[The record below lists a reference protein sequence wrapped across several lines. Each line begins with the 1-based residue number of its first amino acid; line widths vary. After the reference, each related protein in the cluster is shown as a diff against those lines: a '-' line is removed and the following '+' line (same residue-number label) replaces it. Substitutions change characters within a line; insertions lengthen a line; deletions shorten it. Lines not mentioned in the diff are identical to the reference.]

1 MNNATVPFLR
11 VPHSSRCNAPYILTN
26 LPEIFSSDFR
36 LLNRKDDGEKTHLEI
51 EEKPSSPKK
60 KAERGGEERPE
71 WKFVTMHFIMPPLQ
85 PSSLLSGSCLWILSP
100 QLELGENALV
110 LNCIYYY
117 QVDYYIRSSVSGRS
131 EERRKTS

>member
-36 LLNRKDDGEKTHLEI
+36 LSNRKDDGGKTNLEI
-51 EEKPSSPKK
+51 EEKPVPSSPKK
-60 KAERGGEERPE
+60 KAERGGEEGPE

-110 LNCIYYY
+110 LNCIYY
-117 QVDYYIRSSVSGRS
+117 IRSSVSGRS